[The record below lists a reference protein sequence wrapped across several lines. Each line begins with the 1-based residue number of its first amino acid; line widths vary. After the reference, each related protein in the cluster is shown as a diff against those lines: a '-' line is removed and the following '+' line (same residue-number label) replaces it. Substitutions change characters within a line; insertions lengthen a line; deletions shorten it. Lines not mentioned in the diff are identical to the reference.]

1 MLGALPGM
9 AAGLPGAGD
18 LSLQQGL
25 LGPASPIP
33 TQCLL
38 LKNMFDASMQ
48 SEAEWEKEVAEDVKD
63 ECSKFGAV
71 LHTHVDK
78 NSQVSNSP
86 AVQALQLRY
95 GMQLGVLN
103 MRQ

>member
-1 MLGALPGM
+1 MLGAVQGM
-9 AAGLPGAGD
+9 AAGLPGIGD

-48 SEAEWEKEVAEDVKD
+48 SEPEWEKEVAEDVKD

-71 LHTHVDK
+71 LHVHVDK
-78 NSQVSNSP
+78 NSQVGSIC
-86 AVQALQLRY
+86 AAQALQLRC
-95 GMQLGVLN
+95 GMRKWARHALW
-103 MRQ
+103 

>member
-1 MLGALPGM
+1 M

-48 SEAEWEKEVAEDVKD
+48 SEPEWEKEVAEDVKD

-71 LHTHVDK
+71 LHVHVDK
-78 NSQVSNSP
+78 NSQVGPIFP
-86 AVQALQLRY
+86 AEALQLRCSMH
-95 GMQLGVLN
+95 GWTRHDLW
-103 MRQ
+103 